1 MRSYLHFSQLSAWL
15 SSSRGEEPKNIL
27 FRITIP
33 GETFASKFAQSTSAA
48 APEEHFFPP
57 AAVGRSSSVHVSVR
71 SIPRCESV
79 PSVICPHKEREGAGA
94 VDAEFAD
101 RQTPSTSPEEEEGGK
116 VAMVGAVA
124 WRDVNK
130 YGPIFLGNARPPEW
144 DCFTLQRL

>member
-33 GETFASKFAQSTSAA
+33 GETFASKFASSPATAA
-48 APEEHFFPP
+48 AAGAAGAAPQEHSFPP

-71 SIPRCESV
+71 SIPRTANSAV
-79 PSVICPHKEREGAGA
+79 PSVICPHKEREGAVA
-94 VDAEFAD
+94 VDAEFDGA
-101 RQTPSTSPEEEEGGK
+101 TPSTSPEEEDAAGK
-116 VAMVGAVA
+116 VAMVGAAA

-130 YGPIFLGNARPPEW
+130 
-144 DCFTLQRL
+144 